1 MTVMADIDAG
11 PPIFR
16 HTGRAHIRLGKGQ
29 KAVRDALIGK
39 LDQGIYRLEE
49 VKCLCGM
56 TEDVVISETDRY
68 GLPLKTVICTY
79 CGLLRT
85 NPRLDA
91 GSLDGFYANEYRDL
105 YMGADYGDMDSYFL
119 DMAARGREALDLIRK
134 TAPWVD
140 LKKADVLEVGCSA
153 GGVLF
158 PFLEAG
164 ARVKGFDH
172 DRRYLDYGNKREPAL
187 NLLPGGVETLEKE
200 DCKYDIILINHVM
213 EHLAD
218 PAGAASA
225 ARKRLKPGGLCYV
238 SVPGLKNPAYYN
250 SPVKSFLGS
259 LHIGHLWHFS
269 RLTLR
274 RLLKDFDMLYID
286 DEVRAVCALSRAG
299 RVEKDFPSEYASNM
313 EFIRDYENAFAW
325 KLRRAR
331 NVIRNIRHLIKLV

>member
-1 MTVMADIDAG
+1 MADIDAG
-11 PPIFR
+11 PPLFR
-16 HTGRAHIRLGKGQ
+16 HTGRPHIRLSKTQ
-29 KAVRDALIGK
+29 KAVRDALIEK
-39 LDQGIYRLEE
+39 LERGQYRLEN
-49 VKCLCGM
+49 VACLCGK
-56 TEDVVISETDRY
+56 TDAVIVSETDRY
-68 GLPLKTVICTY
+68 GLPLKTVICVH

-91 GSLDGFYANEYRDL
+91 SSLDGFYANEYRDL
-105 YMGADYGDMDSYFL
+105 YMGADYGDMDAYFL
-119 DMAARGREALDLIRK
+119 DMFARGRVIVDIIRK
-134 TAPWVD
+134 AAPRLD

-158 PFLEAG
+158 SFLEAG
-164 ARVKGFDH
+164 ARVRGIDQ

-218 PAGAASA
+218 PAGAVRA
-225 ARKRLKPGGLCYV
+225 ARKRLKPDGLCYI

-250 SPVKSFLGS
+250 SPTKSFLGS

-269 RLTLR
+269 RQTLE
-274 RLLKDFDMLYID
+274 RLLKDFEMLYID
-286 DEVRAVCALSRAG
+286 DDVRAVCAPSRAG
-299 RVEKDFPSEYASNM
+299 MVGRDFPSEYASNM
-313 EFIRDYENAFAW
+313 EFIRSYEKAFAW
-325 KLRRAR
+325 KLRRAK